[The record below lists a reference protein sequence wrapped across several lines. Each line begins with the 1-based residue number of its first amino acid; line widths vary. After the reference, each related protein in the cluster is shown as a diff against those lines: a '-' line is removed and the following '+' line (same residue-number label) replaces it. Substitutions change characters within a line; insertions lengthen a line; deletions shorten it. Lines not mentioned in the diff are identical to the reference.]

1 MAGGP
6 RAGEGGVPQPR
17 HARSAVRGL
26 EPWQDPQAVPYVRI
40 ERVTKRFGGFV
51 AVDGLSLEIHRGE
64 LFSLLGGSGS
74 GKTTL
79 LRMLAGFETPDEGRI
94 VIDGQDMTGVPPYER
109 PVNMMFQSYALFPH
123 MSVEQ
128 NVAFGLVQD
137 GVPKPERRE
146 RVREALE
153 LVQLA
158 DFATRRPHQLSG
170 GQRQRVALARSLV
183 KRPKLLLLDEPLG
196 ALDRRLREQ
205 TQFELVNIQERTGIT
220 FVMVTHDQEEAM
232 TMSTRMAVMDAG
244 RLAQIGTPAEVYEYP
259 NNRFVARFIGDVN
272 LFEAQVLAATADRT
286 RLFSAEAGCG
296 LEVAQGSPAP
306 EGAWCWVAVRPEK
319 MTLSKAP
326 SDGDP
331 TVNCAQGVVREIAYT
346 GDLSIYQVLLDTGTV
361 VRVTAP
367 NLTRRTEMPI
377 TWDDR
382 VWVGWPAHAGV
393 VLVQ

>member
-1 MAGGP
+1 
-6 RAGEGGVPQPR
+6 
-17 HARSAVRGL
+17 
-26 EPWQDPQAVPYVRI
+26 
-40 ERVTKRFGGFV
+40 
-51 AVDGLSLEIHRGE
+51 
-64 LFSLLGGSGS
+64 
-74 GKTTL
+74 
-79 LRMLAGFETPDEGRI
+79 
-94 VIDGQDMTGVPPYER
+94 
-109 PVNMMFQSYALFPH
+109 
-123 MSVEQ
+123 
-128 NVAFGLVQD
+128 
-137 GVPKPERRE
+137 
-146 RVREALE
+146 
-153 LVQLA
+153 
-158 DFATRRPHQLSG
+158 
-170 GQRQRVALARSLV
+170 
-183 KRPKLLLLDEPLG
+183 
-196 ALDRRLREQ
+196 
-205 TQFELVNIQERTGIT
+205 
-220 FVMVTHDQEEAM
+220 M